1 MKTILIANRGE
12 IAVRVM
18 KTAHALGIKT
28 IAVYHPADRAA
39 LHVKQA
45 DIAVELLGSTL
56 AETYLNQPRIIE
68 IALDHHADGIH
79 PGYGFLSENA
89 EFATRCAEAGIQFI
103 GPGAEAIEAMGSK
116 SRAKQI
122 MEKANVPLLP
132 GFHGDNASAD
142 ELKKAALE
150 CGYPVL
156 LKAAAGGGGKGMR
169 IVESEQQFD
178 EALLAARREALNA
191 FGDETMIVEKLL
203 VNARHIEV
211 QVFCDRHDNGV
222 YLFERDCSVQRRH
235 QKVIEEAPA
244 PGLSESLRQQIGEA
258 AVRAAKAIG
267 YEGAGTVE
275 FLMGS
280 DGGFYFMEMNTRLQV
295 EHPVTELITGQD
307 LVAWQIAVAS
317 GERLPRAQHEL
328 SISGHAIE
336 VRLYAENPE
345 NGFLPSIGRIDRL
358 HWPIDARIDTGVCEG
373 DHITSLFD
381 PMIAKIIVCGESRND
396 AINQMSRALNQT
408 HIFGVETNTRLLRTL
423 ITHPTFTSATMH
435 TAWLDEAV
443 TDVLKQSTFTEHTA
457 AVEALLKQAANGER
471 KGSWYYGD
479 DFRLSGDQSRMYT
492 FNVNGTV
499 VNATLANSSDHV
511 NAWQVEPHG
520 DSWFAYTDGEEAVIR
535 PFLPDR
541 EAQGVASDRQLRS
554 PMSGSVIHIAKNDGA
569 LVEAGDSLFIIEAMK
584 MEHTVKAMSSGTLN
598 INQISVG
605 DQVSDDQLLATIEE
619 L

>member
-45 DIAVELLGSTL
+45 DIAVELPGSTL

-169 IVESEQQFD
+169 IVESEHQFD

-244 PGLSESLRQQIGEA
+244 PGLSASLRQQIGEA

-381 PMIAKIIVCGESRND
+381 PMIAKIIVCGESRDD

-443 TDVLKQSTFTEHTA
+443 ADVLEQSTFTEHTA
-457 AVEALLKQAANGER
+457 AVEALLKQAVNAER

-520 DSWFAYTDGEEAVIR
+520 DSWLAYTDGDEAVIR

-584 MEHTVKAMSSGTLN
+584 MEHTVKAMSSGTLS